1 MNVFFFQMKSS
12 LKNIFVRLVLSTN
25 IYTISILYFEAWNI
39 RLFYFSRSRLI
50 FQVVFF
56 FKQWPVG
63 TQQKHPLLTLRLLPR
78 PQAGERAG
86 SVLRRWVAMSLQWLW
101 LVPLSGNLY
110 RFDGHLVHC
119 LFFLRLL
126 LSMIFKVR
134 HAVLFICIG

>member
-78 PQAGERAG
+78 SQAGERAG
-86 SVLRRWVAMSLQWLW
+86 SVLRR
-101 LVPLSGNLY
+101 
-110 RFDGHLVHC
+110 
-119 LFFLRLL
+119 
-126 LSMIFKVR
+126 
-134 HAVLFICIG
+134 